1 MSAELLT
8 GRAELSAKADGVF
21 VEVRVGDR
29 AFRLDYD
36 TAFRFAVLIGG
47 HAKIAKRTAGDMS
60 VRAYGFANL
69 TDARLDEL
77 KAQRNRDTGAAF
89 IRPAA
94 DRRFPCP

>member
-1 MSAELLT
+1 MNAEI
-8 GRAELSAKADGVF
+8 LSRRCSLGVRADGVY

-47 HAKIAKRTAGDMS
+47 NAKIAKRNAGDMT
-60 VRAYGFANL
+60 VKPYGFANL

-77 KAQRNRDTGAAF
+77 QAQKRRGVTA
-89 IRPAA
+89 IRQ
-94 DRRFPCP
+94 RKGIQI

>member
-1 MSAELLT
+1 MNAEILS
-8 GRAELSAKADGVF
+8 GRCILGARADGVY

-47 HAKIAKRTAGDMS
+47 NAKIAKRNAGDYTTK
-60 VRAYGFANL
+60 AYGFANL

-77 KAQRNRDTGAAF
+77 EAQKRRTLTA
-89 IRPAA
+89 IRPRKANQI
-94 DRRFPCP
+94 